1 MISKTINDYLLQKL
15 PELRIAVIGDI
26 MVDRYVFG
34 EVGRISPEAPVPVN
48 RVEKVKEV
56 LGGAANVAAN
66 LAGLDCH
73 VFLGGVAGDDAHGEM
88 LSKMLDADKINQ
100 DGIRFDK
107 SRQTT
112 TKMRII
118 GGRQQMMRLDFEEP
132 KAIGED
138 DEVFFLNWLE
148 TINKDGLD
156 GIVISDYGKGVCTP
170 TLLKKVLDF
179 AQANNI
185 KTIVDPKG
193 SDWSKYAGAT
203 FITPNVKELGECVGR
218 ELPNTD
224 EAIVKAAEETLARIP
239 FEYVVATRSAKGITV
254 VSKTGKVWHN
264 PATQQEV
271 FDVSGAGDT
280 VVAMILTTM
289 AAGLTVRAAL
299 HVANAAAGIVVSKIG
314 TYPIHR
320 EELLELWQ
328 TIRTRRANTADPDV
342 TTYTAAD
349 MAQKVRQWQ
358 NEGATV
364 VFTNGCFDILHSGHI
379 SYLRDAA
386 KLGDHLI
393 VGLNS
398 DASTKR
404 LKGAARP
411 INNEESRA
419 DLMRS
424 LGFVDGVVI
433 FEEDTPSEL
442 LSQLRPNIL
451 VKGGDYKVEDV
462 IGGEFVD
469 KVVILPFK
477 KGYSTTGIIEKIKAL
492 VQEGLI

>member
-1 MISKTINDYLLQKL
+1 MISKTINDFLIHKL
-15 PELRIAVIGDI
+15 PEMRLAVIGDI

-48 RVEKVKEV
+48 RVEEVREV

-66 LAGLDCH
+66 LAGLDCK
-73 VFLGGVAGDDAHGEM
+73 VYLGGIAGADAHGAILGQM
-88 LSKMLDADKINQ
+88 LADKKIDQ
-100 DGIRFDK
+100 TGILH
-107 SRQTT
+107 SETRQTT

-118 GGRQQMMRLDFEEP
+118 GGRQQMLRLDFEAP
-132 KAIGED
+132 KAI
-138 DEVFFLNWLE
+138 DETECKFFLSWLE
-148 TINKDGLD
+148 SISADGLD

-170 TLLKKVLDF
+170 ALIQEVIAFANKKG
-179 AQANNI
+179 I

-193 SDWSKYAGAT
+193 SDWSKYTGAT

-218 ELPNTD
+218 EVSNTD
-224 EAIVKAAEETLARIP
+224 TAIVEAAREVLGAIH
-239 FEYVVATRSAKGITV
+239 FDYVVATRSAKGITV
-254 VSKTGKVWHN
+254 VSKSGQVWHN

-299 HVANAAAGIVVSKIG
+299 HVANAAAGVVVAKIG

-320 EELLELWQ
+320 QELLTLWES
-328 TIRTRRANTADPDV
+328 IRERQSETMATCSAS
-342 TTYTAAD
+342 D
-349 MAQKVRQWQ
+349 MAQKIRQWQ

-364 VFTNGCFDILHSGHI
+364 VFTNGCFDILHSGHV

-398 DASTKR
+398 DASVKR
-404 LKGAARP
+404 LKGQARP

-419 DLMRS
+419 DLMRA

-433 FEEDTPSEL
+433 FDEDTPSEL

-451 VKGGDYKVEDV
+451 VKGGDYKADEV
-462 IGGEFVD
+462 IGREFVD

-477 KGYSTTGIIEKIKAL
+477 EGYSTTGIIEKIKSL
-492 VQEGLI
+492 VQEGLL